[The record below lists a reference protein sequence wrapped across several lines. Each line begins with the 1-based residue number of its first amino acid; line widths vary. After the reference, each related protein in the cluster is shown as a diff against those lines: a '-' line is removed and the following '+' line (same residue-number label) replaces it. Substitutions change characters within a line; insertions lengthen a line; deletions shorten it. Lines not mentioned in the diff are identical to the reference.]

1 MSAIDFRRLAEG
13 PCRHAREDRGLVG
26 VLALLALLGLVGLAW
41 KLVSGADRTTW
52 GYVAG
57 VATFLLSTTQMSP
70 IVAMATRLAKG
81 HWGRPLRRATALW
94 TAAGLVVFVL
104 YAAVYTVV
112 PSNIGRWSIW
122 FYWPWGAP
130 HFFDLLALAALP
142 AMGLALLH
150 LESWPDRR
158 RMLDIT
164 QCRAAFTEGGR
175 RWLGSLR
182 QWNVLS
188 LGVLV
193 LGIFYFMWMIFLHLL
208 VSSDLGQSMVPG
220 WRSAIFPAYHAV
232 TGLQGGVAVTLVT
245 LYFLR
250 KRGYLLVGLDQFW
263 GLAKLL
269 LALSLFFFYFTWA
282 DFLTF
287 WYGRQPQEVNILT
300 ILYFGP
306 HFWLW
311 LVAVLGC
318 FVLPFGLLIWNK
330 VRVSV
335 GGPFLVGIIVL
346 IGNFADRMRIYLASF
361 SASNLPGHVLEQ
373 VPPGRWPDFADVVV
387 VIGALAGAALAYL
400 LAMRIYPAISLWEVH
415 EGTLLEVEEH
425 LVKARVRIIAKP
437 K

>member
-1 MSAIDFRRLAEG
+1 MSAIDFRHLAEG
-13 PCRHAREDRGLVG
+13 PCRHAREDRGLVA
-26 VLALLALLGLVGLAW
+26 VLAALSLLGLGGLIW
-41 KLVSGADRTTW
+41 KVVTGADRTTW
-52 GYVAG
+52 GYAAG
-57 VATFLLSTTQMSP
+57 VATFLLSTTQMAP

-81 HWGRPLRRATALW
+81 HWGRPIRRATVLW
-94 TAAGLVVFVL
+94 TAAGLVVLVL

-130 HFFDLLALAALP
+130 HLFDLLALAALP

-158 RMLDIT
+158 RMLDVT
-164 QCRAAFTEGGR
+164 QCRANFSEGSIG
-175 RWLGSLR
+175 WKGSLK
-182 QWNVLS
+182 QWQVLS
-188 LGVLV
+188 VGVLV
-193 LGIFYFMWMIFLHLL
+193 LGIFYFMWAIFVHLL

-232 TGLQGGVAVTLVT
+232 SSFQGGIAATLVT

-250 KRGYLLVGLDQFW
+250 KKGYQIIGLDQFW
-263 GLAKLL
+263 SLAKLL
-269 LALSLFFFYFTWA
+269 VALSLLFFYFTFA

-287 WYGRQPQEVNILT
+287 WYGRQPQEINILT

-311 LVAVLGC
+311 LVGFLGC
-318 FVLPFGLLIWNK
+318 FVVPFLLLIWNRI
-330 VRVSV
+330 RVSV
-335 GGPFLVGIIVL
+335 GGPVLVGVIVL

-373 VPPGRWPDFADVVV
+373 VPPGRWPDLADLLVVV
-387 VIGALAGAALAYL
+387 GALAGAALAYL
-400 LAMRIYPAISLWEVH
+400 VAMRIYPVVSIWEVH
-415 EGTLLEVEEH
+415 EGTMLEAEEH